1 MLKNRI
7 RVFLWKVLGI
17 GYDHM
22 IKLTD
27 SIFLKED
34 PFTTMGCES
43 YDNNA
48 LVYRWS
54 DSPLVIG
61 KYCSISYGVKFII
74 DGGGHTSNIISS
86 YPFPATAKQTSTKS
100 GIEVGND
107 VWIGMNT
114 VILYGVKIGDGVTIA
129 AGSVVTKD
137 VAPYTVVG
145 GVPARL
151 IKEKCSREEATKM
164 QEIAWWNWN
173 KKLIQESINDFKLDF
188 CEFIAKYKK

>member
-7 RVFLWKVLGI
+7 REFLWKILGI

-22 IKLTD
+22 VKLTD
-27 SIFLKED
+27 STFLKED
-34 PFTTMGCES
+34 PFTTIGVGS

-54 DSPLVIG
+54 DSPLIIG

-74 DGGGHTSNIISS
+74 DGGGHTSNVISS
-86 YPFPATAKQTSTKS
+86 YPFRSTAKQTSTKS
-100 GIEVGND
+100 GIIVGND
-107 VWIGMNT
+107 VWIGMNA
-114 VILYGVKIGDGVTIA
+114 VILYGVKIGDGATIA

-145 GVPARL
+145 GVPAKL
-151 IKEKCSREEATKM
+151 IKEKCSREEASKM

-173 KKLIQESINDFKLDF
+173 EKLIQENITDFKLDF
-188 CEFIAKYKK
+188 CEFITKHKK